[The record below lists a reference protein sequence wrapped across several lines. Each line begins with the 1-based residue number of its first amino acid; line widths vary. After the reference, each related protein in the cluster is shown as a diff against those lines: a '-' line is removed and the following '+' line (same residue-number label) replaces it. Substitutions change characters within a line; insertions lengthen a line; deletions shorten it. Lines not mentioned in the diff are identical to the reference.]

1 MQAANHAVMPALS
14 GIGAA
19 ERSAAG
25 RYLEIDPETFRTHF
39 NRKPFL
45 IRHHL
50 CDHPLFRL
58 SNLANLARTL
68 PPGIVEYNAGNIPV
82 SLPDQDKTP
91 YTGLSAEETVR
102 RIEEYRS
109 WMVLKRAEADP
120 ECFGVLN
127 QCLDEIQMLSEPI
140 EPGMC
145 EREAAIFVTS
155 PGSVTPYHMDKEINF
170 LLQIRGSKTI
180 SVFCASDRE
189 VVSEVELERHFT
201 GAAIRRNM
209 VFHERYQER
218 ATVFELKAGYGIHIP
233 TTDPHWIKNGDAVSV
248 SFSNGFKTSASLRRG
263 MIYNLN
269 GRIRK
274 LGLRPADYG
283 KGALR
288 DTMKLQV
295 LRAINRAEK
304 WLNVQPAG
312 G

>member
-1 MQAANHAVMPALS
+1 MQSANRAVAPSLASTGSGKQAAASRFLD
-14 GIGAA
+14 
-19 ERSAAG
+19 
-25 RYLEIDPETFRTHF
+25 IDPETFRTHF

-45 IRHHL
+45 FRHHL

-58 SNLANLARTL
+58 SNLAELARTL
-68 PPGIVEYNAGNIPV
+68 PPGIVEYNAGKIPV
-82 SLPDQDKTP
+82 SLPDQGKTP

-102 RIEEYRS
+102 RIEECSS

-120 ECFGVLN
+120 ESLAVLN
-127 QCLDEIQMLSEPI
+127 QCLDEIEPLSERI

-170 LLQIRGSKTI
+170 LLQLRGSKTI
-180 SVFCASDRE
+180 SVFSASDRE
-189 VVSEVELERHFT
+189 VLSEVELERHFT

-209 VFHERYQER
+209 VFHERYQKR

-233 TTDPHWIKNGDAVSV
+233 TTDPHWIKNGEAVSI
-248 SFSNGFKTSASLRRG
+248 SFSNGFKTRASLQRG

-269 GRIRK
+269 GRLRK
-274 LGLRPADYG
+274 MGLSPAPYG

-288 DTMKLQV
+288 DTMKLQ
-295 LRAINRAEK
+295 LIRALNR
-304 WLNVQPAG
+304 LNMQPAEG
-312 G
+312 